1 MNFSYFTPVFVA
13 PQYSSRVSWHQN
25 NPPISCEIPSLVCLC
40 QLVGCFIG
48 WFCRLGARLVGLLVA
63 KETPPK
69 ATSIHPQVHIAP
81 FSILVKNLQN
91 ALLDITTKDITR
103 ERSLPVAFIAWCD
116 LYKPYKIRECSLPTA
131 YIDVTSF
138 EKTTKCNLLEIT
150 NQHRVQL
157 AGSLDITSLDVC
169 CIVCLHQTDCQ
180 PFSTR
185 LATKSAELHILQNI
199 SLKYKYCEN
208 FININI
214 EGQRIWTRDS
224 S

>member
-1 MNFSYFTPVFVA
+1 MY
-13 PQYSSRVSWHQN
+13 SRVSWHQN

-103 ERSLPVAFIAWCD
+103 KRSLPACSIHY
-116 LYKPYKIRECSLPTA
+116 LMLPLLKPYKIRERSLPTV
-131 YIDVTSF
+131 YI
-138 EKTTKCNLLEIT
+138 LM
-150 NQHRVQL
+150 
-157 AGSLDITSLDVC
+157 
-169 CIVCLHQTDCQ
+169 
-180 PFSTR
+180 
-185 LATKSAELHILQNI
+185 
-199 SLKYKYCEN
+199 
-208 FININI
+208 
-214 EGQRIWTRDS
+214 
-224 S
+224 

>member
-1 MNFSYFTPVFVA
+1 MLP
-13 PQYSSRVSWHQN
+13 
-25 NPPISCEIPSLVCLC
+25 
-40 QLVGCFIG
+40 
-48 WFCRLGARLVGLLVA
+48 LL
-63 KETPPK
+63 
-69 ATSIHPQVHIAP
+69 
-81 FSILVKNLQN
+81 
-91 ALLDITTKDITR
+91 
-103 ERSLPVAFIAWCD
+103 
-116 LYKPYKIRECSLPTA
+116 KPYKIRKRSLPAA

-199 SLKYKYCEN
+199 SRKYNYCEN

-214 EGQRIWTRDS
+214 EGQRI
-224 S
+224 